1 MREDKTIP
9 ENSLEETYPS
19 AKKMLEETKKFE
31 FLPNDESSN
40 RNLRIRLQSI
50 DDYLYSPPANVKS
63 SAFCEEIAPE
73 GLGLGFNLVHLE
85 KEGLWI
91 AKIENIRKGI

>member
-1 MREDKTIP
+1 MKEDKTIP
-9 ENSLEETYPS
+9 ENSLEETYQT
-19 AKKMLEETKKFE
+19 AKKMLGETKKTA
-31 FLPNDESSN
+31 FLPNNESSN

-50 DDYLYSPPANVKS
+50 DDYLCSPPAKVKS
-63 SAFCEEIAPE
+63 SAFSEEIAPE
-73 GLGLGFNLVHLE
+73 GPGLGFNLVHLE